1 MKKTLIYIFL
11 ILLAL
16 PLLVSVL
23 NYNAL
28 SNDPVLVQS
37 ITSNELDSTRSFQ
50 ELPEGTEIL
59 NTSGLKRIINNAI
72 KREIGTDAFNRLE
85 VNPGSRFEDGSI
97 LSGGSKIYHGAAFEL
112 NNEFNNSGIL
122 DDYDFATQIEI
133 TGFYLFPSKGD
144 TLQVDGLLRL
154 AITMSD
160 EFRDLVTLRTLYI
173 RSTLLLPG

>member
-1 MKKTLIYIFL
+1 M
-11 ILLAL
+11 LAL

-85 VNPGSRFEDGSI
+85 VNPGSRFKDGSI

-112 NNEFNNSGIL
+112 NNEF
-122 DDYDFATQIEI
+122 
-133 TGFYLFPSKGD
+133 
-144 TLQVDGLLRL
+144 R
-154 AITMSD
+154 
-160 EFRDLVTLRTLYI
+160 
-173 RSTLLLPG
+173 